1 MKTYLITGS
10 TSGIGK
16 ALAEEYSKDN
26 IVFAGYRNEELKLAG
41 DNIIPFY
48 VDYSKPETIPAAIEF
63 IKQNTD
69 NIDTIINV
77 AGCVVAGALELID
90 MQELRRQF
98 DVNVFGALE
107 LTRALPVKKVI
118 NISSMSSFGI
128 YPFIAPYCASKRALD
143 ILFNLYSLESGVK
156 VVSLK
161 LGSIATPIWSKSIKE
176 NNNVLEKSNGYEA
189 ECKYLVKNA
198 LKNETKGMPVSKVV
212 DKIIKIEK
220 LSKPKPS
227 YTIGFDAKVT
237 EIFSHFPQGFINFV
251 IENKLKSM
259 RK

>member
-1 MKTYLITGS
+1 MKTYVVTGS

-16 ALAEEYSKDN
+16 ALAEEYSKAN
-26 IVFAGYRNEELKLAG
+26 LVFAGFRNEKLKLEG
-41 DNIIPFY
+41 KNIIPFY
-48 VDYSKPETIPAAIEF
+48 VDYSKPETIQPAIEF
-63 IKQNTD
+63 INSKTD
-69 NIDTIINV
+69 KIDTIFNV
-77 AGCVVAGALELID
+77 AGCVVAGAIELID
-90 MQELRRQF
+90 MKELRRQF

-107 LTRALPVKKVI
+107 LTRGLPINKVI

-176 NNNVLEKSNGYEA
+176 NSKVLETPNGYES

-198 LKNETKGMPVSKVV
+198 LKNEIKGMPIHKVIE
-212 DKIIKIEK
+212 KIQKIEQ

-227 YTIGFDAKVT
+227 YTIGLDAKVA
-237 EIFSHFPQGFINFV
+237 EIFSHFPQDFINLI

-259 RK
+259 H

>member
-1 MKTYLITGS
+1 MKTYVITGT

-26 IVFAGYRNEELKLAG
+26 IVFAGYRNEQIKLEG
-41 DNIIPFY
+41 KNIIPFY
-48 VDYSKPETIPAAIEF
+48 IDYSKPETISKAIEF
-63 IKQNTD
+63 INSQTD
-69 NIDTIINV
+69 KIDTIFNV
-77 AGCVVAGALELID
+77 AGCVVAGALEFID
-90 MQELRRQF
+90 MNELRRQF

-107 LTRALPVKKVI
+107 LTRALTVNKVI

-176 NNNVLEKSNGYEA
+176 NNNALEKSKGYES

-198 LKNETKGMPVSKVV
+198 LKNETKGMPITKVIE
-212 DKIIKIEK
+212 KIQKIEK
-220 LSKPKPS
+220 LSKSKPS
-227 YTIGFDAKVT
+227 YTIGFDAKIT
-237 EIFSHFPQGFINFV
+237 EIFSHLPQGFINYV
-251 IENKLKSM
+251 IENKLKNM
-259 RK
+259 R